1 MEEKNMNELLDYTHA
16 ALNENYEKTYSIKI
30 GGTTYEVTTHFNKDG
45 KESVFQQFKRLILGN
60 FPNLP
65 LE

>member
-16 ALNENYEKTYSIKI
+16 ALNANYEKTYSIKI

-60 FPNLP
+60 FPNRP